1 MSRLCVGSRIKIST
15 TRTLINAIHSG
26 EINNCEFVQIKPFGL
41 WIPKALNNVNPLI
54 LNPRNAW
61 DDKEAYEQQAKE
73 LAQTFINN
81 FKNFTD
87 NEEGKRIE
95 AAGPQL

>member
-1 MSRLCVGSRIKIST
+1 M
-15 TRTLINAIHSG
+15 
-26 EINNCEFVQIKPFGL
+26 
-41 WIPKALNNVNPLI
+41 NNVIRL

-61 DDKEAYEQQAKE
+61 DDKEAQDTNKE